1 VAGSDPVPLR
11 RAIREASGADVTVW
25 ERADGGA
32 AAPGT
37 GAAPDLGDVVRALNG
52 VSCERVLVVIGRDG
66 RIDVIPLAD
75 GAASL
80 NRSLSDQ

>member
-1 VAGSDPVPLR
+1 MAGSDPVPLC
-11 RAIREASGADVTVW
+11 RAIREASGAEVAVW

-37 GAAPDLGDVVRALNG
+37 GTAPDPEDLVRALNG
-52 VSCERVLVVIGRDG
+52 VSGERVLIVIGRDG
-66 RIDVIPLAD
+66 RIDVVPLAD

-80 NRSLSDQ
+80 DGTLSDQ